1 MLLVVKI
8 GGGAAVATANILDEL
23 TLSIKAEQRVV
34 LLHGGSDLT
43 NKLSQRLGYPV
54 RMVTSPGGMTSRYTD
69 SETLRIYAMATAG
82 QINTELVALL
92 QQRGVNAL
100 GLAGVCSSVESMPSA
115 WQELT
120 GGSYWR
126 GASLLYVR

>member
-8 GGGAAVATANILDEL
+8 GGGAAVATANILDEITL
-23 TLSIKAEQRVV
+23 TIKAGQRVV

-54 RMVTSPGGMTSRYTD
+54 RMVTPPGGMTSPYTD
-69 SETLRIYAMATAG
+69 NGTLRLFAIATAG
-82 QINTELVALL
+82 QINNELVALL

-100 GLAGVCSSVESMPSA
+100 GLAGGDARRPLA
-115 WQELT
+115 
-120 GGSYWR
+120 
-126 GASLLYVR
+126 